1 MPNYLQKIKKVQQGR
16 LVKVTQIGRQSETR
30 FDTITH
36 LERLGE
42 VIGRAQAYEEEE
54 ADLKEASAW
63 W

>member
-1 MPNYLQKIKKVQQGR
+1 MQQGR

>member
-1 MPNYLQKIKKVQQGR
+1 MEIRPRKAKIQ
-16 LVKVTQIGRQSETR
+16 
-30 FDTITH
+30 TH

-42 VIGRAQAYEEEE
+42 VIGSAQAYGEEE